1 MTRKRN
7 DNSLKDEDISV
18 NAIQTEDDACCPL
31 CEVDLTDTKT
41 LQQEDKLCIRISK
54 LIADPKSRFHERD
67 SYGYDE
73 KEYYITL
80 IEKMVEST
88 RQQWYQRSLFKLY
101 LKKCMTTLAI
111 LALEKHT
118 H

>member
-7 DNSLKDEDISV
+7 DNPLKDEDISV
-18 NAIQTEDDACCPL
+18 NAIQTEGDTCCPL
-31 CEVDLTDTKT
+31 CEVDLTDTKS
-41 LQQEDKLCIRISK
+41 LQQEDKHCIRISK

-67 SYGYDE
+67 SYGMMT

-80 IEKMVEST
+80 IEKMVENT
-88 RQQWYQRSLFKLY
+88 RQQWFQKSLSKQY
-101 LKKCMTTLAI
+101 LRKCMTTLAT